1 MQIATRMRQVRL
13 ERSLSLEELSRRTGL
28 SVSLLDRFEN
38 GQDIPSL
45 EMFDDLARAEGVP
58 VESLFYGD
66 PDSKLTPWLSERLSL
81 QQLAEGWRHTMPTLK
96 ALLPASRRLRAA
108 TKGLLSH
115 VKRSGR
121 GRIDKSPHFPVP
133 PPERQGRASKAPG
146 EDKQD
151 VERHP

>member
-1 MQIATRMRQVRL
+1 MQIATRIRQVRL
-13 ERSLSLEELSRRTGL
+13 ENSLALGELSRRTGL

-66 PDSKLTPWLSERLSL
+66 PDSKSTPWLSQRLSL
-81 QQLAEGWRHTMPTLK
+81 QQLAEGSPHPVPAPK
-96 ALLPASRRLRAA
+96 VLLPMSRRLRAA
-108 TKGLLSH
+108 TEGLLSH
-115 VKRSGR
+115 VNRSR
-121 GRIDKSPHFPVP
+121 QRRIDKRHNRPVP
-133 PPERQGRASKAPG
+133 PPDLQGQDSTDSG

-151 VERHP
+151 SNRHS